1 MSEGTQARITRTLI
15 VLGVLVIVW
24 RILAGAGGLGLG
36 APGGRSVASI
46 ALNTALGLMG
56 LLFIGCG
63 LAAWFRARTE
73 AAASFALYGLCY
85 GMHWGGVIPA
95 YTQWLGNTF
104 TLLHLVLSGVLSQAF
119 LLTFALVYP
128 RKTVVME
135 WRFAPYILFAPAFIA
150 VVGMLVAILMQ
161 TDAAVLAELEGWLQ
175 LSETVLTNGY
185 FLLAALVI
193 WWRWWRMDKA
203 VRRQTGAALMGA
215 GLLLA
220 VAPYVASVIVNS
232 IAPAPWI
239 YRFGAAPYTLFFS
252 LIPATFLASIL
263 RQHRNAAHDNRPFV

>member
-1 MSEGTQARITRTLI
+1 MSEDSQARITRILS

-24 RILAGAGGLGLG
+24 RILAGAGGFGLG

-46 ALNTALGLMG
+46 GLNTALGLMG

-73 AAASFALYGLCY
+73 AAAFFALYALFY
-85 GMHWGGVIPA
+85 GMHWGGMIPS
-95 YTQWLGNTF
+95 YNQWLGNAF

-119 LLTFALVYP
+119 LLHFALVYP

-135 WRFAPYILFAPAFIA
+135 RRFALYILFTPAFIA
-150 VVGMLVAILMQ
+150 VVGMLVAILLQ
-161 TDAAVLAELEGWLQ
+161 ANATLFAELESWLQ

-193 WWRWWRMDKA
+193 WWRWWRTDKET
-203 VRRQTGAALMGA
+203 RRQTGAALMGA

-220 VAPYVASVIVNS
+220 IAPYLASVIVNS

-239 YRFGAAPYTLFFS
+239 YRFGAVPYTLFFS

-263 RQHRNAAHDNRPFV
+263 RQHRNAAQNS